1 MVSRMQAR
9 DSNLSFATAAEMAEG
24 RVVFPKEEGERLK
37 TEAGKHKGLT
47 VILDAHTDL
56 VAEATVSEDFQ
67 GSTVRT
73 TYRMIVFGIFDPLSP
88 CHCQSF

>member
-1 MVSRMQAR
+1 MVSRMQER

-24 RVVFPKEEGERLK
+24 RVVFPEEEEGERLK

-56 VAEATVSEDFQ
+56 VAEATVSDDFQ
-67 GSTVRT
+67 GSTYCIT
-73 TYRMIVFGIFDPLSP
+73 G
-88 CHCQSF
+88 